1 MFQLYDKDQLAG
13 VMRSSES
20 FMMILTMRTVTNTRW
35 RSESLREK
43 IKFLKSDIV
52 GLLTT

>member
-1 MFQLYDKDQLAG
+1 MFQSFDKDQLAG
-13 VMRSSES
+13 VIGSSES
-20 FMMILTMRTVTNTRW
+20 FIMIFTIRTVTNTRW
-35 RSESLREK
+35 RPESLREK